1 MRKFLISF
9 ILLVGFGL
17 AACQTATPA
26 SVPSAA
32 TATDEPS
39 PVPPSATLM
48 AVDSC
53 VSCHTDKEQL
63 ISTAK
68 PVEAAESESKGV
80 G

>member
-1 MRKFLISF
+1 MQRFPTIL
-9 ILLVGFGL
+9 ILLLGFGL
-17 AACQTATPA
+17 AACQTTTPTPA
-26 SVPSAA
+26 PLP
-32 TATDEPS
+32 TDMSS
-39 PVPPSATLM
+39 PVPASPTVEAL
-48 AVDSC
+48 DYC